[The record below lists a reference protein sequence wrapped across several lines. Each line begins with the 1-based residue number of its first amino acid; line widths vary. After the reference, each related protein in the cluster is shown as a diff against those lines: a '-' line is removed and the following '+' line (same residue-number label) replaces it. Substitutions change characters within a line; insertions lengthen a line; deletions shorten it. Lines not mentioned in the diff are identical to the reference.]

1 MTQLTTS
8 LHTENHSISNSN
20 VGIIKKVTILIP
32 AYNEEENIPHLI
44 EELER
49 IAMQIS
55 EQEDG
60 ISVEWEYMFVN
71 DGSTDRTLEVLTEQR
86 ERNPK
91 INIINLSRNFG
102 KENAMLAGMDYA
114 TGDAVIIMD
123 ADLQDPVDSIP
134 EMLYWW
140 QQGYDDVYGRR
151 HNRGKESRIRKQ
163 LSLLFYRLLQGTTRI
178 EILQN
183 VGDFRLLDRRVVEAI
198 RSLRETQRYT
208 KGLYSWVGF
217 KKKEF
222 LFDCKDRTRGKSSFN
237 YRKLFNLAIDG
248 ITCFTTSPL
257 RISSVI
263 GFIVSLMAL
272 IYLFVVSFKTII
284 WGEPVRGFPTILCAI
299 LLLGGVQLI
308 ALGIIGE
315 YISRIYNETKMR
327 PPYIVDDI
335 NGNKA
340 DYCNKGKGTDNGRP
354 GNDDSESK

>member
-1 MTQLTTS
+1 MTTS

-140 QQGYDDVYGRR
+140 RQGYDDVYGRR

-217 KKKEF
+217 KKKEII
-222 LFDCKDRTRGKSSFN
+222 FDREDRKEGKSSFS
-237 YRKLFNLAIDG
+237 YKELFNLAIDG

-257 RISSVI
+257 RISSVL

-272 IYLFVVSFKTII
+272 IYLFVVLFKTII

-308 ALGIIGE
+308 VLGIIGE
-315 YISRIYNETKMR
+315 YIAKIYNETKMR
-327 PPYIVDDI
+327 PPYIVEDI
-335 NGNKA
+335 NGNQVAACHKA
-340 DYCNKGKGTDNGRP
+340 THPYNERRV
-354 GNDDSESK
+354 NDDRESK